1 MHRTAP
7 RALALAAILALAL
20 AACAPTLGALGA
32 LGLAGPPTGFVT
44 LPTGE
49 RCAHAGDGATLAFDG
64 DRLGWTCDA
73 EQGATRG
80 LLGAPAVTEDGTG
93 LAWRLGV
100 VRTAAAGG
108 FELAR
113 DELVSARV
121 WTLELEG
128 GERCAFA
135 GEGASLAFQGR
146 RVAYTCDG
154 DAVLLS
160 PLEADGRGVLAT
172 RATVARGP
180 SGFEVRRPQRVR
192 AVSVSHQDPSV
203 FGLTEGTW
211 ALRRALRADATVLE
225 PADPQPYTL
234 AFLADGSAAIRADCN
249 RGVGQYET
257 SGARLTFAPFALTRA
272 LCPEGSLDSA
282 YLALLAGTVGYALE
296 GGVLQ
301 LTTAAGDVLEFA
313 RAAY

>member
-1 MHRTAP
+1 MNRTLA
-7 RALALAAILALAL
+7 RGSALATTLVLAL
-20 AACAPTLGALGA
+20 AACAPTLGALG
-32 LGLAGPPTGFVT
+32 LGGPPTGSVT
-44 LPTGE
+44 LPLGE

-64 DRLGWTCDA
+64 DRLSWTCDP
-73 EQGATRG
+73 EEGATRG

-113 DELVSARV
+113 DERVSARV

-135 GEGASLAFQGR
+135 GEGATLALEGR

-180 SGFEVRRPQRVR
+180 DGFEVRRPRRVR
-192 AVSVSHQDPSV
+192 AVSVSHQDPSA

-211 ALRRALRADATVLE
+211 SLRRAVRADASLLE
-225 PADPQPYTL
+225 PADPQHYTL
-234 AFLADGSAAIRADCN
+234 ALLPDGGAAIRADCN
-249 RGVGQYET
+249 RGVGRYEV

-272 LCPEGSLDSA
+272 LCPEGSLDVA
-282 YLALLAGTVGYALE
+282 FVALLSDTVGYAFD
-296 GGVLQ
+296 GGVLV

-313 RAAY
+313 RAMY